1 MPSFNLVTYGCQMN
15 QHDSERIGEVLR
27 DRGYDPATDLADAD
41 VVVVNTCSV
50 RDKAEQKLLSDLGR
64 LSRLKRRRPS
74 LVVVVAGCVAQQY
87 GDRLTTRVPA
97 VDIVMGPDNIHDLPE
112 LLRARGLQGR
122 PQVLTRF
129 DLDRP
134 RFLAAHPEPGRQA
147 ACAYVTVMKGC
158 NERCSFCIVPRTR
171 GPERYRGSRQIIAEI
186 AALVRAG
193 ASEVTLLGQ
202 TVNSYIDPDKILVS
216 TGDEEPR
223 WKHTH
228 PTQAAHDSRQFAAL
242 LREIAQAVPELKRLR
257 YTSPHPRHLTG
268 ALIRAHAD
276 LGVLARHVHLPVQS
290 GSDRGVRRMIRRHTV
305 AEYEERVQELRRQVP
320 GLTLSTDIIAGF
332 PGERR
337 EDFEQTLSLVER
349 TKFTGIFAFKY
360 SPRPSTPALALGDDV
375 DEKEKSARLAE
386 LFSLYESQRQ
396 AHLRSLVG
404 TRQVVLVEGCGP
416 DGRPTGRTERNEIV
430 HLDTTERLDGQLVE
444 VTIGRAFKNSLEGF
458 CLPTLSTAKRPRM
471 LPVVAG

>member
-1 MPSFNLVTYGCQMN
+1 
-15 QHDSERIGEVLR
+15 
-27 DRGYDPATDLADAD
+27 
-41 VVVVNTCSV
+41 
-50 RDKAEQKLLSDLGR
+50 
-64 LSRLKRRRPS
+64 
-74 LVVVVAGCVAQQY
+74 
-87 GDRLTTRVPA
+87 
-97 VDIVMGPDNIHDLPE
+97 
-112 LLRARGLQGR
+112 
-122 PQVLTRF
+122 
-129 DLDRP
+129 
-134 RFLAAHPEPGRQA
+134 
-147 ACAYVTVMKGC
+147 
-158 NERCSFCIVPRTR
+158 
-171 GPERYRGSRQIIAEI
+171 
-186 AALVRAG
+186 
-193 ASEVTLLGQ
+193 
-202 TVNSYIDPDKILVS
+202 
-216 TGDEEPR
+216 
-223 WKHTH
+223 
-228 PTQAAHDSRQFAAL
+228 
-242 LREIAQAVPELKRLR
+242 
-257 YTSPHPRHLTG
+257 
-268 ALIRAHAD
+268 
-276 LGVLARHVHLPVQS
+276 
-290 GSDRGVRRMIRRHTV
+290 MIRRHTV

-430 HLDTTERLDGQLVE
+430 HLDTAERLDGQLVE